1 MDAAKVSIILCGSW
15 CLVTVRDVTI
25 GGCQH
30 TELAVGNVYPNWGFW
45 SPFLHVGLCGLLQLE
60 HLPAMGVWADDGNLQ
75 LEATTQFRKLLSTG
89 DVLVLILCII
99 FFTLVNFVFNRVVN
113 FYFDF
118 SSERSPPIDEV
129 IQSGVVPR
137 FVEFLIREDFP
148 RLQVWLTLSI
158 VRFWLQYSVDGIII
172 FILHYSQTSVAWGS
186 LGTDKYC
193 VGDIWEHQRGDWSW
207 GYSHFCE
214 AS

>member
-1 MDAAKVSIILCGSW
+1 M
-15 CLVTVRDVTI
+15 VTVRDVTV
-25 GGCQH
+25 GGCLH

-45 SPFLHVGLCGLLQLE
+45 SPFFTCGVMCGLFQLE

-99 FFTLVNFVFNRVVN
+99 FFTLVNFVFNRVVIN

-118 SSERSPPIDEV
+118 SSEHSPPIDEV

-148 RLQVWLTLSI
+148 RLQV
-158 VRFWLQYSVDGIII
+158 
-172 FILHYSQTSVAWGS
+172 
-186 LGTDKYC
+186 
-193 VGDIWEHQRGDWSW
+193 
-207 GYSHFCE
+207 
-214 AS
+214 